1 LIEASIENRTTVTYL
16 VTRPHVRGGTKTGLL
31 VGSATLVANRF
42 GSLLFRGFSS
52 QAGAGPAGS
61 AVRAAYPRVSRF
73 E

>member
-31 VGSATLVANRF
+31 VGSATLVAI
-42 GSLLFRGFSS
+42 GSSLLFRGFSS